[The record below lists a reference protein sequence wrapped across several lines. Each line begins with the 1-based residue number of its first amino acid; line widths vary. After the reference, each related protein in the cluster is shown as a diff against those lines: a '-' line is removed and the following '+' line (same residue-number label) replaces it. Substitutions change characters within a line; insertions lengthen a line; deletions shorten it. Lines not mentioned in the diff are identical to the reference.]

1 MPSIFPGSAG
11 SFDSAGFAPEAL
23 LLACAEEFEA
33 GEPDVEEFVPL
44 LEFEA
49 AGFAS
54 LFDVAA
60 PLLQPASGRINSAIN
75 KIAGLL
81 VIVISMSIPIDL

>member
-1 MPSIFPGSAG
+1 VPNIFEGSAG

-23 LLACAEEFEA
+23 LLACAEELEA
-33 GEPDVEEFVPL
+33 GEPDVAGLVPL
-44 LEFEA
+44 LELEA

-60 PLLQPASGRINSAIN
+60 PLLQPASGTMSSAII
-75 KIAGLL
+75 KIAELL
-81 VIVISMSIPIDL
+81 IIAISSSIPIDL